1 MSSRIALVTGA
12 ASGIGRACAAKL
24 LADGWEVHGWDIQPS
39 SLDGVIDHRVDVSD
53 PDGVR
58 EAAASMS
65 SLDLLVNSAGISD
78 RSAAAEMTVEQW
90 RRVIDVD
97 LSGVFWCAQ
106 SLYPALRAASGVV
119 VNLASIAGH
128 RSFAGRVNYCAA
140 KAGVLAMTEVL
151 AVEWAADRI
160 RVIAVSPAFVA
171 TDMVTAG
178 IAGGWIPED
187 EIVARTPMRRLA
199 SPEETAEAIVALAD
213 PAFSYMTGSS
223 LVLDG
228 GWLANGGF

>member
-1 MSSRIALVTGA
+1 M
-12 ASGIGRACAAKL
+12 ASI
-24 LADGWEVHGWDIQPS
+24 
-39 SLDGVIDHRVDVSD
+39 
-53 PDGVR
+53 
-58 EAAASMS
+58 
-65 SLDLLVNSAGISD
+65 DLLISSAGVAD
-78 RSAAAEMTVEQW
+78 RAAAAEMTVEQW

-106 SLYPALRAASGVV
+106 ALYPALKAASGVV
-119 VNLASIAGH
+119 INLASIACH

-151 AVEWAADRI
+151 ATEWAADGI

-171 TDMVTAG
+171 TEMVTAG
-178 IAGGWIPED
+178 IDAGWIAEAD
-187 EIVARTPMRRLA
+187 ILARTPMHRLA
-199 SPEETAEAIVALAD
+199 SPEETAAAIVALAE
-213 PAFSYMTGSS
+213 PAFGYMTGSS